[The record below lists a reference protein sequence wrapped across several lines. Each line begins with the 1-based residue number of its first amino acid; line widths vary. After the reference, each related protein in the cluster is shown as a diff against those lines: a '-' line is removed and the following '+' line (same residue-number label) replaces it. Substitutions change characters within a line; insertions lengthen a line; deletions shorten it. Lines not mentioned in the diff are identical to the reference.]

1 MGVVNQPR
9 RILITGATG
18 NIGAATLALLK
29 GRSVERVAAISGAT
43 RQLDVTAGTE
53 CRVCNY
59 NDERQV
65 AEALQEVDGA
75 LLLVPFDEDMVTWG
89 TRFVEAA
96 RRAGVGFILRISG
109 LAAAPDCP
117 SKMGQLHG
125 QIDEAVK
132 ASGVPYCILRC
143 NSFMQNFSGVYRY
156 MIRKKGVLSLPEG
169 DARASLVDTADI
181 GEVAAVILADP
192 SPHFGRTYDL
202 DGPNALSNSDA
213 VNIISSVTGRCIEY
227 RPISAEEACRTYEK
241 LGVSGWRIDVL
252 DSLSRFIR
260 DGHADRSGQTLQK
273 LLRRPP
279 RTFER
284 FSRDTHECWLDG

>member
-1 MGVVNQPR
+1 MNQPR
-9 RILITGATG
+9 RILITGVTG
-18 NIGAATLALLK
+18 NIGGATLGLLK
-29 GRSVERVAAISGAT
+29 GRGLERVAAISGGA
-43 RQLDVTAGTE
+43 RQLDVTAGIE

-65 AEALQEVDGA
+65 AEALQAVDGA
-75 LLLVPFDEDMVTWG
+75 LLLVPFDENMVTWG

-125 QIDEAVK
+125 LIDAAVR
-132 ASGVPYCILRC
+132 ASDVPYCILRC
-143 NSFMQNFSGVYRY
+143 NSFMQNFSGIYSY

-181 GEVAAVILADP
+181 AEVAAGILADP

-213 VNIISSVTGRCIEY
+213 VNIISSVTGRRIEY
-227 RPISAEEACRTYEK
+227 RPISAEEARRNYEK

-284 FSRDTHECWLDG
+284 FSRDNRDCWLDG